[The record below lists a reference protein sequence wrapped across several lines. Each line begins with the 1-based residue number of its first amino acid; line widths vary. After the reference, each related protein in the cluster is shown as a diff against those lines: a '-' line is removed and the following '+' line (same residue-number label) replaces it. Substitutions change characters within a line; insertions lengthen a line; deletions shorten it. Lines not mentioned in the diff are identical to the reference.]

1 MGKKINQPQMLNS
14 TWDKQEG
21 RPLEFNN
28 FGAKPKLRTRSDQ
41 DDEIVEFIPKEKTM
55 AEFINEFGFE

>member
-1 MGKKINQPQMLNS
+1 MKEKINQLQMLNS

-28 FGAKPKLRTRSDQ
+28 FGAKPKLRTRPDQ
-41 DDEIVEFIPKEKTM
+41 GDEIVEFIPQEKTV
-55 AEFINEFGFE
+55 AEFIDEFGFE